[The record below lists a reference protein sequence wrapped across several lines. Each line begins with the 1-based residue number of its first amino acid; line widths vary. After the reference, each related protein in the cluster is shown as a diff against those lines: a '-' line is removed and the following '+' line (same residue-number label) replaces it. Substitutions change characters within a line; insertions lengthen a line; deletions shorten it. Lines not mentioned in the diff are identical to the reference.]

1 MLRLIRLLTMV
12 ALLVLPACAQD
23 ITGEWQGKLSLG
35 GEELRVILQVAKG
48 HAGGWTATSV
58 VVTPADVPSRFRVS
72 SVTLDGSTLKF
83 SIEEVSGAYEGK
95 VNADGNSIKGTW
107 IQEQRLPLDF
117 QRATKETAWRDPSP
131 HRVQFITV
139 ENNVRL
145 EVLDWGGSGRPL
157 VLLTG
162 LGNDAHIYDNFAPKL
177 TGTCH
182 VYGITRRGFGAS
194 STPDPSVRGAYAADR
209 LGDDVLAVLD
219 ALKLARPVLA
229 GHSIAGEELSSV
241 ASRHPER
248 VAGLIYMEAGF
259 EYAFYD
265 SARGDFRIDR
275 LELERKLQ
283 KLRPEIGTEELKKL
297 VGELLQTNLP
307 AFERSLRE
315 VQKDLAV
322 MPHQEPQRPDTPI
335 RQAIYAGLQK
345 YTDIRPPVLAI
356 FALPQQR
363 SESFPDAAARAAFEA
378 RATANTAAQVNAFEA
393 GVPSARVVRVPNASH
408 YIFQSNEADV
418 LREIKAFL
426 GGLDN

>member
-1 MLRLIRLLTMV
+1 MLTWIRCITIV
-12 ALLVLPACAQD
+12 ALSVLPACAQD
-23 ITGEWQGKLSLG
+23 ITGEWQGGLKLG
-35 GEELRVILQVAKG
+35 GEELRLILQIAKG

-58 VVTPADVPSRFRVS
+58 VVTQAGIPSRFRVS
-72 SVTLDGSTLKF
+72 PVTFEGSTLKF
-83 SIEEVSGAYEGK
+83 AVEEVSGAYEGK
-95 VNADGNSIKGTW
+95 LNADGNSIKGTW
-107 IQEQRLPLDF
+107 LQEQRLPLELR
-117 QRATKETAWRDPSP
+117 RATRQTAWRDPSP
-131 HRVQFITV
+131 HSVRFITV

-177 TGTCH
+177 TGACH

-194 STPDPSVRGAYAADR
+194 STPDPAINGAYTADR
-209 LGDDVLAVLD
+209 LGDDVLAVVR
-219 ALKLARPVLA
+219 ALKLTGPVLA

-265 SARGDFRIDR
+265 NARGDFRIDL
-275 LELERKLQ
+275 LELEQKLQ
-283 KLRPEIGTEELKKL
+283 TLRPEMGTEELQNL
-297 VGELLQTNLP
+297 TGELLQKNLP

-315 VQKDLAV
+315 LQKNLAV
-322 MPHQEPQRPDTPI
+322 MPHRPAQRAATPV
-335 RQAIYAGLQK
+335 RQAIMAGLRK

-356 FALPQQR
+356 FALPQKR
-363 SESFPDAAARAAFEA
+363 SESFPDEAARAAFEA
-378 RATANTAAQVNAFEA
+378 RAMANTAAQVNAFEA
-393 GVPSARVVRVPNASH
+393 GVPSARVVRVPHASH
-408 YIFQSNEADV
+408 YIFQSNETDV

-426 GGLDN
+426 GGLP

>member
-1 MLRLIRLLTMV
+1 MLRSIRLIAMV
-12 ALLVLPACAQD
+12 ALLVLPACAQE
-23 ITGEWQGKLSLG
+23 ITGDWQGALKLG

-58 VVTPADVPSRFRVS
+58 VVTQGGIPSHFRVS
-72 SVTLDGSTLKF
+72 SVTLEGSTLKF
-83 SIEEVSGAYEGK
+83 AIEEVSGAYEGQ

-107 IQEQRLPLDF
+107 IQKQRLPLDF

-131 HRVQFITV
+131 HSVQFITV

-162 LGNDAHIYDNFAPKL
+162 LGNDAHIYDNFARKL
-177 TGTCH
+177 TDTCH
-182 VYGITRRGFGAS
+182 VYGITRRGFGLS
-194 STPDPSVRGAYAADR
+194 STPNPAVIGNYAADR
-209 LGDDVLAVLD
+209 LGDDVLAVLN

-241 ASRHPER
+241 ASRYPER

-259 EYAFYD
+259 GYAFYD
-265 SARGDFRIDR
+265 SARGDLRIDK
-275 LELERKLQ
+275 LELEQKLQ
-283 KLRPEIGTEELKKL
+283 KLQPEIGTEEFKKL

-322 MPHQEPQRPDTPI
+322 MPHQEPGHPETPI
-335 RQAIYAGLQK
+335 RQAIYAGVRK
-345 YTDIRPPVLAI
+345 YTDIRPPALAI
-356 FALPQQR
+356 FACPQEY
-363 SESFPDAAARAAFEA
+363 SESFPNEAARAAFEA
-378 RATANTAAQVNAFEA
+378 RAAANTAAMVNAFEA
-393 GVPSARVVRVPNASH
+393 GVPSARVVRIPHASH

-418 LREIKAFL
+418 LREIEAFL
-426 GGLDN
+426 GDLH

>member
-1 MLRLIRLLTMV
+1 MLRLIRLMTIV

-23 ITGEWQGKLSLG
+23 ITGEWQGTLKLG
-35 GEELRVILQVAKG
+35 GEELRVVLHVAKG
-48 HAGGWTATSV
+48 RAGGWTATSV
-58 VVTPADVPSRFRVS
+58 VVTPGGVPSRFRVS
-72 SVTLDGSTLKF
+72 SVTLEGATLKF
-83 SIEEVSGAYEGK
+83 AIEEVSGAYEGK
-95 VNADGNSIKGTW
+95 VESNSIKGTW

-131 HRVQFITV
+131 HSVQFITV

-194 STPDPSVRGAYAADR
+194 SAPDPSVNGAYTADR
-209 LGDDVLAVLD
+209 LGDDVLAVLN

-248 VAGLIYMEAGF
+248 VAGLIYMEAAFG
-259 EYAFYD
+259 YAFYD
-265 SARGDFRIDR
+265 SARGDLRIDR
-275 LELERKLQ
+275 LELEQKLQ
-283 KLRPEIGTEELKKL
+283 KLQPEIGTEELKKS

-315 VQKDLAV
+315 LQKDLAV
-322 MPHQEPQRPDTPI
+322 MPHQEPQRPETPI
-335 RQAIYAGLQK
+335 RQAIYAGLRK

-356 FALPQQR
+356 FALPQQI
-363 SESFPDAAARAAFEA
+363 SESFPDEAARAAFEA
-378 RATANTAAQVNAFEA
+378 RAAANTAAQVNAFEA
-393 GVPSARVVRVPNASH
+393 GVASARVVRVPHANH

-418 LREIKAFL
+418 LREIKVFL
-426 GGLDN
+426 GSLH